1 MTRRGRTRA
10 PNGRGRRRAPVGRR
24 CRQAPD
30 AAREQLFAAIHLAQ
44 PGWREAIV
52 QDAVATLRYR
62 GEGERFGS
70 RLDALAQMIRLA
82 WVSDAF
88 LAQVLYRGKAR
99 MQARGV
105 PLLPRIAHRLAIAL
119 AQVSIGDPVVI
130 EPGLYIAHGQVVID
144 GIVSIGTGAVLAPF
158 VTIGLRAGEFQG
170 PTIERG
176 VSVGTGAKLLGP
188 IRVGAGARIG
198 ANAVVLDDVP
208 AGATVAGAPAR
219 RV

>member
-1 MTRRGRTRA
+1 MTRRRRTR
-10 PNGRGRRRAPVGRR
+10 R
-24 CRQAPD
+24 PD
-30 AAREQLFAAIHLAQ
+30 AAREQLFASIHVAQ
-44 PGWREAIV
+44 PRLREAIV
-52 QDAVATLRYR
+52 QDAAVTLSYR
-62 GEGERFGS
+62 GEGEFDS

-88 LAQVLYRGKAR
+88 FAQVLYRAKAR
-99 MQARGV
+99 MQALGV
-105 PLLPRIAHRLAIAL
+105 PLLPRIAHRLAVGL

-130 EPGLYIAHGQVVID
+130 EPGVYIVHGQVVID
-144 GIVSIGTGAVLAPF
+144 GIVSIGAGAVLAPF
-158 VTIGLRAGEFQG
+158 VTIGLRAGNFQG
-170 PTIERG
+170 PTLERG
-176 VSVGTGAKLLGP
+176 VQVGTGAKLLGP